1 MMSYFE
7 NKGLDYSMNIIH
19 CVVNVLSYLFL
30 LIVKLFLLLL
40 LFEFIMV
47 EIMPW
52 TNWLD
57 SAEI

>member
-47 EIMPW
+47 EIMP
-52 TNWLD
+52 
-57 SAEI
+57 